1 MTKQTPEDA
10 FAISIADEIRAE
22 LARQRKTAA
31 DLAIVL
37 GITQHTMGRRLNG
50 HTPFNMIEM
59 SRIAE
64 FLGISIKTILDRA
77 ERPVAAV
84 AS

>member
-10 FAISIADEIRAE
+10 FAVSIADEIRAE

-50 HTPFNMIEM
+50 QTPFNMIEM
-59 SRIAE
+59 SRVAA
-64 FLGISIKTILDRA
+64 FLGTSIQTILDRA